1 MEFTS
6 SSFVEATKKEDYSI
20 DVDEFSLIKNICI
33 SDAAVGNIIFQ
44 VLYTSFPIHNRT
56 PYVMEFY
63 RSAFTS
69 GKKVLHS
76 PIWALL
82 FKYFINLREKSM
94 MEVLFVNSFQSS

>member
-6 SSFVEATKKEDYSI
+6 SSFEATKKEDYSI

-56 PYVMEFY
+56 PYVMEFFVARLQVERKFCILQFGLSY
-63 RSAFTS
+63 SSILSICERS
-69 GKKVLHS
+69 
-76 PIWALL
+76 
-82 FKYFINLREKSM
+82 R
-94 MEVLFVNSFQSS
+94 